1 MRQILIK
8 ISFYSAVLSGRHA
21 GENMVG
27 GSRAYN
33 HQSMFW
39 SDLGPE
45 IGYEAVGL
53 IDSQLSTVSVWAK
66 ATANDTPAAAAA
78 TEADSPRAAPGEE
91 STAPATTTSSVTEA
105 VKAKNPFQDEKVS
118 FFFSQYN
125 VMGLISNVKNIVWQG
140 SCVLCP

>member
-1 MRQILIK
+1 MSFILTR
-8 ISFYSAVLSGRHA
+8 SLYSAVLSGRHA

-27 GSRAYN
+27 ESRAYN

-78 TEADSPRAAPGEE
+78 SEADSPRAVPGE
-91 STAPATTTSSVTEA
+91 AAATITNSVTEA

-118 FFFSQYN
+118 LLVF
-125 VMGLISNVKNIVWQG
+125 LINNRHLFDQIFEYIY
-140 SCVLCP
+140 